1 MKKPNAFYY
10 IAHVSNLRSILELGI
25 LSHEEVIKQQ
35 LASKSI
41 YDEKIV
47 SKRKDKTTPADLS
60 LWAYANVYFQARNPM
75 LYRVLHEESRD
86 SIMVLQISPDIFA
99 ADGAFI
105 TDGNAAG
112 SQTIFHPANQNGLK
126 MLDAKIFKRNY
137 WSENDDSKRK
147 IMAELLIP
155 KMIPAGKITSIYVAT
170 EEAQLK
176 VEKISKSIQAIVQPE
191 SFFLPA
197 YQKKLSESI
206 SLAKGD
212 MFFSNMQTLSIS
224 VNTVGIMGK
233 GLASRAKYQFPD
245 VYVAYQDACRN
256 KALKMGKPFLYKR
269 GGNVEKSLA
278 DNPETLETENG
289 ERWFLLFPTKDH
301 WRNPSPLGGIEE
313 GLQWLVKNCEKE
325 GVQSLAIPALGC
337 GLGGLEWE
345 EVGPLMCRYLSQ
357 LPTSIRSR
365 IYLPVEK
372 DTPEEHLS
380 EKFLLG

>member
-10 IAHVSNLRSILELGI
+10 IVHVSNLRSILELGI
-25 LSHEEVIKQQ
+25 LSHEEVIRQQ
-35 LASKSI
+35 VASMSI

-47 SKRKDKTTPADLS
+47 SKRREKLTPAGTS

-75 LYRVLHEESRD
+75 LYRVLREESED
-86 SIMVLQISPDIFA
+86 SIIVLQVSSDILPA
-99 ADGAFI
+99 PGAFI
-105 TDGNAAG
+105 ADGNAAG
-112 SQTIFHPANQNGLK
+112 SQTIFHPADPNGLK
-126 MLDAKIFKRNY
+126 KLDEKIFKRRY
-137 WSENDDSKRK
+137 WNENDDSKRK

-155 KMIPAGKITSIYVAT
+155 KTIPAGKITSIYVAT
-170 EEAQLK
+170 EEARSK

-191 SFFLPA
+191 SFFLSA
-197 YQKKLSESI
+197 YQKKLSENI

-224 VNTVGIMGK
+224 VNTVGVMGK

-289 ERWFLLFPTKDH
+289 ERWFLLFPTKND
-301 WRNPSPLGGIEE
+301 WRKPSPLDGIEE
-313 GLQWLVKNCEKE
+313 GLRWLVKNCEKE
-325 GVQSLAIPALGC
+325 GVQSLAMPALGC

-357 LPTSIRSR
+357 LPASIRSC

-372 DTPEEHLS
+372 DIPAEQLS

>member
-35 LASKSI
+35 LASKPI

-47 SKRKDKTTPADLS
+47 SKRQAKLTPAKSS
-60 LWAYANVYFQARNPM
+60 LWTYANVYFQARNPM
-75 LYRVLHEESRD
+75 LYRVIHEQSKD
-86 SIMVLQISPDIFA
+86 SIIVLQISPDIFPSS
-99 ADGAFI
+99 GAFI

-112 SQTIFHPANQNGLK
+112 SQTIFHPADQNGLK
-126 MLDAKIFKRNY
+126 KLDEQTFKRQY

-155 KMIPAGKITSIYVAT
+155 QMIPAGKITSIYVAT
-170 EEAQLK
+170 EEARSK

-191 SFFLPA
+191 FFFLPA
-197 YQKKLSESI
+197 YQKKLSENI
-206 SLAKGD
+206 SLAMGD

-224 VNTVGIMGK
+224 VNTVGVMGK

-256 KALKMGKPFLYKR
+256 KTLKMGKPFLYKR

-278 DNPETLETENG
+278 DHPETLETENG
-289 ERWFLLFPTKDH
+289 ERWFLLFPTKTD
-301 WRNPSPLGGIEE
+301 WRKPSPLDGIEE

-325 GVQSLAIPALGC
+325 GVQSLAMPALGC

-345 EVGPLMCRYLSQ
+345 EVGPLMCRYLAQ
-357 LPTSIRSR
+357 LPASIRSC

-372 DTPEEHLS
+372 DTPQEHLS
-380 EKFLLG
+380 ENFLLG

>member
-75 LYRVLHEESRD
+75 LYRVLHEESKD

-197 YQKKLSESI
+197 YQKKLSENI

-357 LPTSIRSR
+357 LPTSIHSR